1 MVASKYH
8 KKYWIKIEKESKLF
22 KVRWVIC
29 LPTDTFC
36 ILWRKLLEIV
46 EMFQINDLACITS
59 IYKGGET
66 CEAVNYKPLAL
77 ASYLIKAFERVYRKA
92 MIAHPAKSNHLNPTQ
107 HDFTAHNST
116 LMQLIQYYT

>member
-1 MVASKYH
+1 
-8 KKYWIKIEKESKLF
+8 
-22 KVRWVIC
+22 
-29 LPTDTFC
+29 
-36 ILWRKLLEIV
+36 
-46 EMFQINDLACITS
+46 MFQINDLACITS

-116 LMQLIQYYT
+116 LIQLIQYYT